1 MPKEAAACNC
11 LASCCAGPLCSEC
24 RPPRTLI
31 SAAHA
36 SGFTIG
42 ELPLGCCCCNHGFL
56 LPSLSLPSNFFM
68 LKANLVLS
76 KSTSLLGNAC
86 CYLEGWIR
94 QHPVFSSRRG
104 WGEAPVWILPS
115 KVEIQPLAATLEDE
129 G

>member
-1 MPKEAAACNC
+1 MWSPCLKKLPRVTAWRAAAQV
-11 LASCCAGPLCSEC
+11 
-24 RPPRTLI
+24 
-31 SAAHA
+31 
-36 SGFTIG
+36 
-42 ELPLGCCCCNHGFL
+42 
-56 LPSLSLPSNFFM
+56 
-68 LKANLVLS
+68 LVLS